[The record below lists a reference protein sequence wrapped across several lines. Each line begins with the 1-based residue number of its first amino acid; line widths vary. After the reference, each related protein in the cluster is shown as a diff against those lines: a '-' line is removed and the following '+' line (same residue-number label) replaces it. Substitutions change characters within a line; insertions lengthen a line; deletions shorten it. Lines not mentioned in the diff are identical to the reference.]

1 MAPVAKDPDERS
13 FAGRAVN
20 LERNCHEIL
29 PLGGGSYSQKPSR
42 LLRLLPRREP
52 LRPLDVRELGLRIPG
67 DEARDEEASAEVE
80 EGTAAGSPQCPK
92 QVGAKNPEKR
102 RQEDHETDVTRPE
115 SPTHEAD
122 FR

>member
-80 EGTAAGSPQCPK
+80 EGTAPGHRNARSK
-92 QVGAKNPEKR
+92 
-102 RQEDHETDVTRPE
+102 
-115 SPTHEAD
+115 
-122 FR
+122 